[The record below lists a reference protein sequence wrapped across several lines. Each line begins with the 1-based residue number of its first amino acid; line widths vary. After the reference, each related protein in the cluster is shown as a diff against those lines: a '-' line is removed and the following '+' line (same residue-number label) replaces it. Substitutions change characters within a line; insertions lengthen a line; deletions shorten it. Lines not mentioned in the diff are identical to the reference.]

1 MTRTQRREERRIQAV
16 NEAYNHLI
24 EAGRL
29 AVYKHESPEYNAICN
44 AQTSVE
50 NVLWFLRSRRAKSQ
64 S

>member
-16 NEAYNHLI
+16 NEAYNQLI

-29 AVYKHESPEYNAICN
+29 SGHKHESAEYNAICN